1 MGLRK
6 WLLLVAAVLAV
17 AAGGYLLSARAASST
32 EGESAEAF
40 IRSLLEAQY
49 TRPVLPD
56 ARARLK
62 AGYFSLNEEVLRER
76 ARILALLENE
86 EKTMAEEMKAE
97 FRGSKVR
104 VRFRT
109 VEAQGEQ
116 VYAVVEVLADTDW
129 GYPGART
136 DTYQTY
142 NLHEMRVARKGGG
155 WVVTMDRNMAS
166 TPKLGVT
173 VESLPWGD

>member
-1 MGLRK
+1 
-6 WLLLVAAVLAV
+6 
-17 AAGGYLLSARAASST
+17 
-32 EGESAEAF
+32 
-40 IRSLLEAQY
+40 
-49 TRPVLPD
+49 
-56 ARARLK
+56 
-62 AGYFSLNEEVLRER
+62 VLRER
-76 ARILALLENE
+76 ARILALLDNE
-86 EKTMAEEMKAE
+86 ERTMAVEMKAA

-109 VEAQGEQ
+109 LDEHGEQ

-142 NLHEMRVARKGGG
+142 NLHEMLVARKGGG

-166 TPKLGVT
+166 TPKMQVT
-173 VESLPWGD
+173 VEPLPWQD